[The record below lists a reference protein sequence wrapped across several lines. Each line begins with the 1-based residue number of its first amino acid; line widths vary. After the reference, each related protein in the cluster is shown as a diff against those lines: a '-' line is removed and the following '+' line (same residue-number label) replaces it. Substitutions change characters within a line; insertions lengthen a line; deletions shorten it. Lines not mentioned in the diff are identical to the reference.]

1 MPKIRIK
8 ERDLTTNP
16 LVGSNTNYILYVLS
30 GEDRTAWGNA
40 TEEPYYQALQE
51 KLAKGPFEITLEEA
65 KNFEKA
71 FASSEQEE
79 ETQNKV
85 KNKFLSEA
93 ITLGGK
99 IIIAYDWD
107 NYAVPYCGDRNQ
119 YDIKFILAKELSGD
133 GSTYTHTELQNA
145 LTIAQNRKDCVVVYT
160 KIQPKYDET
169 KELKEKTISELDL
182 LKQSCNYIGN
192 TTDTN
197 VDKRFFSDE
206 VKQPVGKYVL
216 PFYAKDGVHDIN
228 NIDIKLDAGQAYILA
243 FLNNVAQGRAEW
255 LAIAGSTRGAIP
267 GSYEVDG
274 FLKEEDIDNMQ
285 LRTYD
290 STNPIAINPIV
301 NMNPFGTRIWG
312 NRTCLPNTNVTTD
325 DKVADSTNS
334 NVAKSP
340 TDQLVASSFANIR
353 IAICD
358 IKKAIYKAARRYQFE
373 QNTDVLWVNFT
384 SSVNSLLEEMKS
396 SYGIVGYRWKRDS
409 ANEQRGELRAILQV
423 TPIEAVE
430 DYTITV
436 ELKDSLD
443 NNVQIAE

>member
-1 MPKIRIK
+1 M
-8 ERDLTTNP
+8 
-16 LVGSNTNYILYVLS
+16 
-30 GEDRTAWGNA
+30 
-40 TEEPYYQALQE
+40 
-51 KLAKGPFEITLEEA
+51 
-65 KNFEKA
+65 
-71 FASSEQEE
+71 
-79 ETQNKV
+79 
-85 KNKFLSEA
+85 SEA
-93 ITLGGK
+93 VSLGGRVV
-99 IIIAYDWD
+99 IATDWEQ
-107 NYAVPYCGDRNQ
+107 AKSYCGDRNQ
-119 YDIKFILAKELSGD
+119 YDIKFILAKELLKAEEGEEEEEETAID
-133 GSTYTHTELQNA
+133 EYAELKNA
-145 LTIAQNRKDCVVVYT
+145 LTIAQKRKDCVVVYT

-169 KELKEKTISELDL
+169 NELSLF
-182 LKQSCNYIGN
+182 KQKCDYIGDAS
-192 TTDTN
+192 TTDT
-197 VDKRFFSDE
+197 DKRFFSDE

-216 PFYAKDGVHDIN
+216 PFYAKEGVHDIN
-228 NIDIKLDAGQAYILA
+228 DVDIKLDAGQAYILA

-274 FLKEEDIDNMQ
+274 FLKEEEIDNMQ

-301 NMNPFGTRIWG
+301 NMNPWGTRIWG

-409 ANEQRGELRAILQV
+409 ANEQRGELRAILQI

-430 DYTITV
+430 DYTITI